1 MTHSALNLE
10 LPEANRQS
18 IWPWLIAL
26 IAGVCLLITVAQKL
40 QSIPAQLKYSTQQ
53 YVNNSGFSR
62 LNVAVSGREI
72 TLSGS
77 SDGKQSLDN
86 LISGI
91 QQIEGVRSVTQNVT
105 VIDAVVE
112 SANRTQSFLISL
124 GLIKTAAVAFEPGS
138 SSFAQGSG
146 VALAELARLMTA
158 YPDTRIRIEG
168 HTDNTGPESVNL
180 RLSRQRAQAVASYL
194 SSRGVADN
202 RLIAKGYGSTQP
214 IDDNFTDAGRARNRR
229 IEISY
234 LD

>member
-1 MTHSALNLE
+1 MNQRALNLE
-10 LPEANRQS
+10 LPEVQRRS
-18 IWPWLIAL
+18 IWPWLVAL
-26 IAGVCLLITVAQKL
+26 TAVVCLAFSVAQTL
-40 QSIPAQLKYSTQQ
+40 RSIPSQLKSSTQQ
-53 YVNNSGFSR
+53 YINNSGFSE
-62 LNVAVSGREI
+62 LNIGVSGRDI
-72 TLSGS
+72 TLSGT

-91 QQIEGVRSVTQNVT
+91 QQIEGIRSVRQNVT
-105 VIDAVVE
+105 VIDAVTE
-112 SANRTQSFLISL
+112 SANKTQSFLISL
-124 GLIKTAAVAFEPGS
+124 ALIGTDSVAFEPGS
-138 SSFAQGSG
+138 SSFATGSG
-146 VALAELARLMTA
+146 AALLKLARLLTA
-158 YPDTRIRIEG
+158 FPSTRIRIEG